1 MVLVG
6 GEKER
11 EEEAVKI
18 DFHLKSFNVLP
29 GSECIYM
36 KRYLEVVEI
45 LYVLFSCVFN
55 FGSYC

>member
-45 LYVLFSCVFN
+45 LYVLDRKSVV
-55 FGSYC
+55 